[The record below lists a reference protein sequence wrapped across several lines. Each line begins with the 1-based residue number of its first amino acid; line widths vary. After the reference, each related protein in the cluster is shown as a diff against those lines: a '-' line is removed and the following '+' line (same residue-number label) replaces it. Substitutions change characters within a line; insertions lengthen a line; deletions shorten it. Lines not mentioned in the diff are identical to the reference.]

1 MICQA
6 LATLKIKGPDGAV
19 RELPAGQIFT
29 PANPDAIRPM
39 IERGKVK
46 VIESAAVR
54 SLGLDDALDA
64 ILLTERDNV
73 IRLGRWQPTEETR
86 RIEAEIDRIYL
97 NDSQGA
103 KLLDFT
109 DACKRWRESGTG
121 EDPAKPG
128 K

>member
-6 LATLKIKGPDGAV
+6 LATLKIKGPDGVV

-46 VIESAAVR
+46 VIESAAGR
-54 SLGLDDALDA
+54 LDDALDA

-103 KLLDFT
+103 KLLDFA
-109 DACKRWRESGTG
+109 DACKRWRESGTTE
-121 EDPAKPG
+121 EDPAEPG